1 MEAIMTKE
9 MIRTRARAVRRAKV
23 QARNEPPRLT
33 AGEELFNTVSHGAGA
48 ALAAAAMTLLLL
60 RSDTPLK
67 VMASCFYGVSM
78 VLMMVMSSVY
88 HAMKPGSRAKRVCRR
103 FDYTS
108 IYLLIGGTFAPIFLV
123 YLGGG
128 LGIALFCIQ
137 WAVILTGVALI
148 LIFGPGRWRALH
160 FTLYF
165 LIGWSGLLFLPD
177 FYAHN
182 RPLLWFILGGGLVYT
197 LGMIPFARGRRNDH
211 CVWHL
216 FVLTAAALHWV
227 GIYTGIY

>member
-9 MIRTRARAVRRAKV
+9 MVRTRARAVRKAKV
-23 QARNEPPRLT
+23 RQRNEPPRLT

-48 ALAAAAMTLLLL
+48 ALAAAAMVLLLL

-67 VMASCFYGVSM
+67 IMASCFYGVSM

-88 HAMKPGSRAKRVCRR
+88 HAMRTGSRAKRVCRR

-128 LGIALFCIQ
+128 SRCSASS
-137 WAVILTGVALI
+137 
-148 LIFGPGRWRALH
+148 GR
-160 FTLYF
+160 
-165 LIGWSGLLFLPD
+165 
-177 FYAHN
+177 
-182 RPLLWFILGGGLVYT
+182 
-197 LGMIPFARGRRNDH
+197 
-211 CVWHL
+211 
-216 FVLTAAALHWV
+216 
-227 GIYTGIY
+227 